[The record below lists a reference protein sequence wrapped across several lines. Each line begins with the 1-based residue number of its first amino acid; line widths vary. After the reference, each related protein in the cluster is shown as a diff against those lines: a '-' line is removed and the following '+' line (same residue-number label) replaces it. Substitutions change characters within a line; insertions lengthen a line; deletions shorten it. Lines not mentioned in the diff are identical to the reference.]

1 MTKEKEEEEEE
12 EEEKKKMI
20 IIMIIMLEYNPRD
33 FKDII
38 ITESSHLL
46 RK

>member
-38 ITESSHLL
+38 TESSHLL